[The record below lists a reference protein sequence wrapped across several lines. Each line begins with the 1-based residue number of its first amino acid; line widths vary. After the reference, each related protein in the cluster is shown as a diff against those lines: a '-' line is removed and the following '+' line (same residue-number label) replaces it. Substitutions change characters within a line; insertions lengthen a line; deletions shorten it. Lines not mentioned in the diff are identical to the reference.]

1 MAPFL
6 RYPSSG
12 WAFYQTTWQPNFQ
25 VFGAGSFLFG
35 TAVSS
40 AMALL
45 FGAPIAIAIAL
56 FLSLLAPAGVRGII
70 SPLVEMLAAIPSVIL
85 GFWGILVLA
94 PFVHE
99 HLEPF
104 LHNTLG
110 FIPIFGAPQTTGA
123 SIFTAGLIL
132 TIMVIPI
139 IASISRDLF
148 LTVPREIQDGA
159 SALGA
164 TRWEVVRGVVLP
176 STASGVVAAT
186 LLGLGRALGEAI
198 AVTQV
203 IGAGSAIHASLFKTG
218 DTLAAR
224 IANQFQEASPG
235 IYRASL
241 FYLGVILLAI
251 GLISNLC
258 AQWIGRRFDIAQG
271 ERLDE
276 RARRSNAGG
285 EGDTASARFDPT
297 APLTPSGNLRR
308 RQLVSHLAVSGAT
321 FAAMAAVAVLGIVIY
336 SVLVA
341 WGSALSFEF
350 LTKGAPNGIGPAIV
364 GTALIVALATAIA
377 MPLGILVALY
387 LTEFAGDR
395 AARSIRLALDLMNG
409 LPSIII
415 GLFIFGLLVNHQHQS
430 AYAGSIALAII
441 MLPLIARGSQEI
453 LLLVPSSLR
462 EAADALGVSRW
473 RTVLGVIL
481 PSALGGIVTSTVLAV
496 ARAAGETAPLLL
508 PYSIVNNATTASTSA
523 KRCRT
528 FR

>member
-1 MAPFL
+1 MPGGEAGSICSTLRAMSTSVSPAPTPSVRARSRQRRKQVDRFGDGL
-6 RYPSSG
+6 LYGVCAFAALLGVTVLLLVGYEVVHGAGPAISRYG
-12 WAFYQTTWQPNFQ
+12 LGFIYHTTWQPNFE

-45 FGAPIAIAIAL
+45 LGAPIAIAIAL

-99 HLEPF
+99 HIEPF

-110 FIPIFGAPQTTGA
+110 FIPIFGAPQTTGL
-123 SIFTAGLIL
+123 SVFTAGLIL

-148 LTVPREIQDGA
+148 LKVPREMQDGA

-198 AVTQV
+198 AVVQV

-218 DTLAAR
+218 DTLAAQ

-235 IYRASL
+235 IYRSSL

-258 AQWIGRRFDIAQG
+258 AQWIGRRFDIAQRG
-271 ERLDE
+271 
-276 RARRSNAGG
+276 
-285 EGDTASARFDPT
+285 
-297 APLTPSGNLRR
+297 
-308 RQLVSHLAVSGAT
+308 
-321 FAAMAAVAVLGIVIY
+321 
-336 SVLVA
+336 
-341 WGSALSFEF
+341 
-350 LTKGAPNGIGPAIV
+350 
-364 GTALIVALATAIA
+364 
-377 MPLGILVALY
+377 
-387 LTEFAGDR
+387 
-395 AARSIRLALDLMNG
+395 AAR
-409 LPSIII
+409 
-415 GLFIFGLLVNHQHQS
+415 
-430 AYAGSIALAII
+430 
-441 MLPLIARGSQEI
+441 
-453 LLLVPSSLR
+453 
-462 EAADALGVSRW
+462 
-473 RTVLGVIL
+473 
-481 PSALGGIVTSTVLAV
+481 
-496 ARAAGETAPLLL
+496 
-508 PYSIVNNATTASTSA
+508 
-523 KRCRT
+523 
-528 FR
+528 